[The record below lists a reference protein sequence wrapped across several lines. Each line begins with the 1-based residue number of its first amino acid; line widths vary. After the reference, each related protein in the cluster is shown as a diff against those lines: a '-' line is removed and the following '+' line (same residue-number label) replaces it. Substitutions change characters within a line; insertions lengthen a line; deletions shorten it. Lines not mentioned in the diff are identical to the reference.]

1 MTGSDG
7 GMTGEVIG
15 SGIDRNGREEGME
28 MGFGVVELVVMF
40 GVTVLGITFESSLL
54 ITGLGV
60 GLIELEMTIGV
71 GITGI
76 GRGPVGSS
84 SSMIE

>member
-1 MTGSDG
+1 
-7 GMTGEVIG
+7 MTGEVIG

-40 GVTVLGITFESSLL
+40 GVTVLDITFESSLL

-60 GLIELEMTIGV
+60 GFTELGVTLGV
-71 GITGI
+71 GITVLG
-76 GRGPVGSS
+76 VGLTVLG
-84 SSMIE
+84 MTLGVGVNGT